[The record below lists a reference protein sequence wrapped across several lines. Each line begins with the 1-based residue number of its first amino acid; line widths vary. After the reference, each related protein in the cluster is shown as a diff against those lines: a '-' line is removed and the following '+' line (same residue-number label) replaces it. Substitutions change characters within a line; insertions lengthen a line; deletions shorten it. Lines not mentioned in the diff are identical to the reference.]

1 MQLERLENQSFG
13 HQITNGLIKRGE
25 FMKKFVLIL
34 SLVAASCSVQ
44 NSAQM
49 TNLSNENKGTIIN
62 SKATNASGN
71 NSVNNVNQVANVVK
85 DSYPKNFDC
94 NSLKNYTLEIIENL
108 NRQTDENVTP
118 KDASILADGETIAT
132 LNLPNSGE
140 VKNYSVEKVE
150 KTKEGFKLLADWGGW
165 NNHYN
170 LQYYF
175 RCENQNFYLYK
186 MHIESIGNKDP
197 GDPNNWKKKETKIE
211 PNVSIDKFSIPD
223 YLGN

>member
-1 MQLERLENQSFG
+1 MGRLAG
-13 HQITNGLIKRGE
+13 GK
-25 FMKKFVLIL
+25 FMKYFVLVL
-34 SLVAASCSVQ
+34 SLVAVNCSVQ
-44 NSAQM
+44 NTAQI
-49 TNLSNENKGTIIN
+49 TNLGNENKATIVNNKTAN
-62 SKATNASGN
+62 SSGN
-71 NSVNNVNQVANVVK
+71 TVVNNNNQVSNVVK
-85 DSYPKNFDC
+85 VSPSKNFDC
-94 NSLKNYTLEIIENL
+94 NDLKDYTLEIVDNP
-108 NRQTDENVTP
+108 NRQTEESATP
-118 KDASILADGETIAT
+118 RDANILANGEIIAT

-175 RCENQNFYLYK
+175 KCESQNFYLYK

-211 PNVSIDKFSIPD
+211 PNISIDKFSIPD
-223 YLGN
+223 YLGNE